1 MRLIVDMMVG
11 ELVVKRFQYH
21 YVIAE
26 EDSLVSVEQ
35 NKNLIRSFYQAG
47 DVGDMETVMGLLSD
61 DIVWTN
67 IGSTDFSGTFRGKAA
82 LMENLLG
89 PVFSRLK
96 AGIKNTIELMVAEG
110 DYVIVQDSGVA
121 ETVDGQAYNNTYC
134 HIFQIQQDKIVAVT
148 EYFDTALAQ
157 NVLGSVVVGGS

>member
-1 MRLIVDMMVG
+1 
-11 ELVVKRFQYH
+11 
-21 YVIAE
+21 
-26 EDSLVSVEQ
+26 
-35 NKNLIRSFYQAG
+35 
-47 DVGDMETVMGLLSD
+47 METVMGLLSD